1 MMFLFTS
8 LIFALHLLLQLRGMP
23 PPARGL
29 TVIIES
35 CYVESS
41 IRLQSGVNSDFKLMK
56 QTEKSGLRALY
67 EAPRAEFLEV
77 AFGQSI
83 LVSGSGTLPET
94 IGEGDEDTFEPLP

>member
-1 MMFLFTS
+1 
-8 LIFALHLLLQLRGMP
+8 
-23 PPARGL
+23 
-29 TVIIES
+29 
-35 CYVESS
+35 
-41 IRLQSGVNSDFKLMK
+41 MK

-67 EAPRAEFLEV
+67 EAPRAEFREV

>member
-1 MMFLFTS
+1 M
-8 LIFALHLLLQLRGMP
+8 
-23 PPARGL
+23 
-29 TVIIES
+29 IES

-56 QTEKSGLRALY
+56 QTEKSGLRTLY

-77 AFGQSI
+77 TFGQSI
-83 LVSGSGTLPET
+83 LVSGSGTLPDT